1 MNEPLLGA
9 LPAVAI
15 AFAIGYGLYWL
26 AVPKESAATA
36 VQFGRKW
43 YAWVALGS
51 TVTFFPKLLYQPFSI
66 NSLAIWL
73 IIGLVMF
80 GGIAFLL
87 GWAYGKFRFRK
98 SRTNET

>member
-1 MNEPLLGA
+1 MNEPLLGV

-15 AFAIGYGLYWL
+15 AFAIGYELYWL
-26 AVPKESAATA
+26 AAPKESAATA
-36 VQFGRKW
+36 VQLGRKW

-51 TVTFFPKLLYQPFSI
+51 TVTLFPKVLCQPFSI

-73 IIGLVMF
+73 IIGLVVF

-98 SRTNET
+98 SRAHA